1 MSVQNYGERYVCTT
15 CQKSL
20 QTPSG
25 ESVTLKPSTN
35 SGKIIAQCWKNNV
48 MLKGLKAN
56 IDDLRIFG
64 FKCHAT
70 FAGEKGELIVL
81 LDEV

>member
-1 MSVQNYGERYVCTT
+1 
-15 CQKSL
+15 
-20 QTPSG
+20 
-25 ESVTLKPSTN
+25 
-35 SGKIIAQCWKNNV
+35 

-81 LDEV
+81 LDEVWFLWNDTTGYFDWASVA